1 MTEISVHTHKLT
13 ESNLKMTTEKAK
25 IHLNFEDPPHG
36 QQEVYPF
43 PSFSAL
49 NPVQMEDGKSTIL
62 TIRNVQ
68 AMQQLHLAWV
78 GFPEHHACISGGD
91 SPHKEAGAVPG
102 ADLKGT

>member
-36 QQEVYPF
+36 QQGVYLF
-43 PSFSAL
+43 PSYSAL
-49 NPVQMEDGKSTIL
+49 NPVQMEEGKLTVL
-62 TIRNVQ
+62 TIINVQ
-68 AMQQLHLAWV
+68 ATQQLHLAWV